1 MNTVTNEV
9 SRDVLVQ
16 QLLNINLENKTF
28 INDKVP
34 DIIDE
39 WNDNMVDNITF
50 NLGQSKASTPMNT
63 VINEVS
69 SNPLESLDIAQES
82 NIYANDSGILE
93 SDVDY
98 VDNTTFNPGQ
108 SKASTPVNTVTNE
121 VSRDVLV
128 QQLLNINL
136 ENKTFINDKVPDIID
151 EWNDNM
157 VDNITFNLG
166 QSKASTPVNTVINE
180 VSSNPLESL
189 DIAQESN
196 IYANDSGILESDVDY
211 VDNTTFNPG
220 QSKASTPVNTVTN
233 EVSRDVL
240 VQQLLN
246 INLENKTFINDKVPD
261 IIDEW
266 NDNMV
271 DNITFNLGQSKASTP
286 VNTVI
291 NEVSS
296 NPLESLDIAQES
308 NIYANDSGILE
319 SDVDYVDNTTFN
331 PGQSKA
337 SIPMNAVTNEV
348 SRDVLAQ
355 QLLNINLENK
365 TFVNDKVPDIID
377 EWDENL
383 PLHDA
388 VKLKHKSTVEL
399 LLSQGAEVNQTDK
412 YGKTPLHYAAESGCK
427 DIVELLLPQGVDVN
441 ILDQHYKTP
450 LHYAAESGC
459 KDIVELLLPQGVDV
473 NILDQHYKTPLHYAA
488 ESGCKDIVELL
499 LPQCFNINQTDNYGK
514 TPLHYAAESGCKDIV
529 ELLLPQGVDVNILDQ
544 HYKTPLHYAAESG
557 CKDIVE
563 LLLPQGVDVNILDQH
578 YKTPLHYAAESG
590 CKDIVE
596 LLLPQCF
603 NINQTDNYG
612 KTPLHYAAESGCKDI
627 VELLLLNVLILI
639 KLITTVRLLCIMLL
653 SRDVR
658 IL

>member
-1 MNTVTNEV
+1 M
-9 SRDVLVQ
+9 VLHHIRNIKWGLINISNIAYNILNRLILNQLTIIPILHGRIGDKVYA
-16 QLLNINLENKTF
+16 QLL
-28 INDKVP
+28 
-34 DIIDE
+34 
-39 WNDNMVDNITF
+39 
-50 NLGQSKASTPMNT
+50 
-63 VINEVS
+63 
-69 SNPLESLDIAQES
+69 
-82 NIYANDSGILE
+82 
-93 SDVDY
+93 
-98 VDNTTFNPGQ
+98 
-108 SKASTPVNTVTNE
+108 TNE

-319 SDVDYVDNTTFN
+319 SDVDYVDNITFN
-331 PGQSKA
+331 LGQSKA
-337 SIPMNAVTNEV
+337 STPVNTVINEV
-348 SRDVLAQ
+348 SSNPLESLDIAQ
-355 QLLNINLENK
+355 E
-365 TFVNDKVPDIID
+365 
-377 EWDENL
+377 
-383 PLHDA
+383 
-388 VKLKHKSTVEL
+388 S
-399 LLSQGAEVNQTDK
+399 K
-412 YGKTPLHYAAESGCK
+412 YICK
-427 DIVELLLPQGVDVN
+427 
-441 ILDQHYKTP
+441 
-450 LHYAAESGC
+450 
-459 KDIVELLLPQGVDV
+459 
-473 NILDQHYKTPLHYAA
+473 
-488 ESGCKDIVELL
+488 
-499 LPQCFNINQTDNYGK
+499 
-514 TPLHYAAESGCKDIV
+514 
-529 ELLLPQGVDVNILDQ
+529 
-544 HYKTPLHYAAESG
+544 
-557 CKDIVE
+557 
-563 LLLPQGVDVNILDQH
+563 
-578 YKTPLHYAAESG
+578 
-590 CKDIVE
+590 
-596 LLLPQCF
+596 
-603 NINQTDNYG
+603 
-612 KTPLHYAAESGCKDI
+612 
-627 VELLLLNVLILI
+627 
-639 KLITTVRLLCIMLL
+639 
-653 SRDVR
+653 
-658 IL
+658 